1 MKGIRCLVN
10 ITPTRFPLTASSKL
24 GGARHSSWCLRCLIE
39 GYNVA
44 GFLRFYLIVKKK
56 KRKSEPPIES
66 VFSTHTPLCPIIG
79 SDSERKWNSPKE
91 KEKKKKA
98 QARADWRKE
107 RKYLLIIRWR
117 FNYFDAAVHS
127 GSAPD
132 GILRVKEV
140 DPIHGEGG
148 GGRTNITRYFPL
160 YFLKQSQGT
169 RMFTYTVCY
178 CRCSS
183 SRHRETRLL
192 WSYSRADT
200 GLSGVSQHRPGK
212 TPLCLFR
219 A

>member
-1 MKGIRCLVN
+1 M
-10 ITPTRFPLTASSKL
+10 
-24 GGARHSSWCLRCLIE
+24 
-39 GYNVA
+39 
-44 GFLRFYLIVKKK
+44 KKK

-127 GSAPD
+127 DSAPD

-148 GGRTNITRYFPL
+148 GGSHKHHSLFSSLFPKTEPGDQDV
-160 YFLKQSQGT
+160 YVHS
-169 RMFTYTVCY
+169 
-178 CRCSS
+178 
-183 SRHRETRLL
+183 LL
-192 WSYSRADT
+192 
-200 GLSGVSQHRPGK
+200 LSVLLQPSP
-212 TPLCLFR
+212 
-219 A
+219 